1 MLKHLDN
8 DWCKED
14 IMENDQLRRTIGFW
28 VGTSIVVGTVIGS
41 GIFMKPGVVLE
52 LSGNSTMSL
61 LAWLIGGLITLAS
74 GLTIAEVSTQ
84 IPKTGGLYAYLEEV
98 YGKMWGFLCG
108 WVQTLV
114 YGPAVMGALC
124 LYFGTLVAGLFRLS
138 LDYTLAIGIIT
149 LVFLTGMNLLGTKYG
164 GIIQTLSTIGKL
176 IPIIFIAVF
185 GVTQWE
191 MPVFNIDTETTAKV
205 TMAGAILATLWA
217 YDGWINVGFMAGEM
231 KNPQKTLPR
240 AIITGIL
247 VVMLAY
253 LTVNLGMLHVLGT
266 EGIIAHGTNS
276 ANIAATILFGD
287 LGGKLIAVGIL
298 VSIFGCL
305 NGKILTFPRITLA
318 MAEDRMMPGYKKI
331 RKISPRFRTPVN
343 ATILQVV
350 IAILMMI
357 VTDPD
362 KLTNMAI
369 FSVFTFY
376 ALAFFAVFLLRKR
389 NPDAKTYKVPLYPFI
404 PILAIIGAVY
414 IVVSTLIDT
423 PMDALYSVII
433 SIIGLPV
440 YGLIKKRNEKEKN
453 MAA

>member
-1 MLKHLDN
+1 M
-8 DWCKED
+8 
-14 IMENDQLRRTIGFW
+14 NDQLKKTIGFW

-74 GLTIAEVSTQ
+74 GLTIAEVSTR

-98 YGKMWGFLCG
+98 YGKLWGFLCG

-124 LYFGTLVAGLFRLS
+124 LYFGALVAGLFNIS
-138 LDYTLAIGIIT
+138 MDYTMGIGIIT
-149 LVFLTGMNLLGTKYG
+149 IVFLTAMNLLGTKYG
-164 GIIQTLSTIGKL
+164 GLIQTVSTVAKL
-176 IPIIFIAVF
+176 IPIVFIAVF
-185 GVTQWE
+185 GMAQGE
-191 MPVFNIDTETTAKV
+191 MPVFNMDVETTVKV
-205 TMAGAILATLWA
+205 SMAGAILATLWA

-240 AIITGIL
+240 AIITGIV
-247 VVMLAY
+247 VVMVAY
-253 LTVNLGMLHVLGT
+253 LAVNLAMLHVLGPD
-266 EGIIAHGTNS
+266 GIIANGTNS
-276 ANIAATILFGD
+276 ANVAATVLFGE
-287 LGGKLIAVGIL
+287 LGGKLIAIGIL
-298 VSIFGCL
+298 ISIFGCL
-305 NGKILTFPRITLA
+305 NGKLLTFPRITLA
-318 MAEDRMMPGYKKI
+318 MAEDKMVPGHKQI

-350 IAILMMI
+350 IAIIMMI

-362 KLTNMAI
+362 KLSNMAI
-369 FSVFTFY
+369 FSVFSFY
-376 ALAFFAVFLLRKR
+376 GLAFFAVFILRKK

-414 IVVSTLIDT
+414 IVLSTLIDT
-423 PMDALYSVII
+423 PMDALYSII
-433 SIIGLPV
+433 ILIIGLPV
-440 YGLIKKRNEKEKN
+440 YWLMVKSERKDRQVH
-453 MAA
+453 

>member
-1 MLKHLDN
+1 M
-8 DWCKED
+8 
-14 IMENDQLRRTIGFW
+14 NDQLKKTIGFW

-74 GLTIAEVSTQ
+74 GLTIAEVSTR

-124 LYFGTLVAGLFRLS
+124 LYFGALVAGLFNIS
-138 LDYTLAIGIIT
+138 MNYTMGIGIVTI
-149 LVFLTGMNLLGTKYG
+149 VFLTAMNLLGTKYG
-164 GIIQTLSTIGKL
+164 GLIQTVSTVAKL
-176 IPIIFIAVF
+176 IPIVFIAVF
-185 GVTQWE
+185 GVAQGE
-191 MPVFNIDTETTAKV
+191 MPVFNMDAETTVKV
-205 TMAGAILATLWA
+205 SMAGAILATLWA

-240 AIITGIL
+240 AIITGIV
-247 VVMLAY
+247 VVMVAY
-253 LTVNLGMLHVLGT
+253 LAVNLAMLHVLGA
-266 EGIIAHGTNS
+266 EGIIANGTNS
-276 ANIAATILFGD
+276 ANVAATVLFGE
-287 LGGKLIAVGIL
+287 LGGKIIAIGIL
-298 VSIFGCL
+298 ISIFGCL
-305 NGKILTFPRITLA
+305 NGKLLTFPRITLA
-318 MAEDRMMPGYKKI
+318 MAEDKMVPGHRQI

-350 IAILMMI
+350 IAIIMMV

-362 KLTNMAI
+362 KLSNMAI
-369 FSVFTFY
+369 FSVFSFY
-376 ALAFFAVFLLRKR
+376 GLAFFAVFILRKKD
-389 NPDAKTYKVPLYPFI
+389 PDAKTYKVPLYPFI
-404 PILAIIGAVY
+404 PILAIVGAVY
-414 IVVSTLIDT
+414 IVLSTLIDT

-433 SIIGLPV
+433 LLVGLPV
-440 YGLIKKRNEKEKN
+440 YWLMVKNEKKERQAN
-453 MAA
+453 

>member
-1 MLKHLDN
+1 M
-8 DWCKED
+8 
-14 IMENDQLRRTIGFW
+14 NDQLKKTIGFW

-74 GLTIAEVSTQ
+74 GLTIAEVSTR

-124 LYFGTLVAGLFRLS
+124 LYFGALVAGLFNIS
-138 LDYTLAIGIIT
+138 MDYTMGIGIVTI
-149 LVFLTGMNLLGTKYG
+149 VFLTAMNLLGTKYG
-164 GIIQTLSTIGKL
+164 GLIQTVSTVAKL
-176 IPIIFIAVF
+176 IPIVFIAVF
-185 GVTQWE
+185 GVAQGE
-191 MPVFNIDTETTAKV
+191 MPVFNMDVETTVKV
-205 TMAGAILATLWA
+205 SMAGAILATLWA

-240 AIITGIL
+240 AIITGIV
-247 VVMLAY
+247 VVMVAY
-253 LTVNLGMLHVLGT
+253 LAVNLAMLHVLGA
-266 EGIIAHGTNS
+266 EGIIANGTNS
-276 ANIAATILFGD
+276 ANVAATVLFGE
-287 LGGKLIAVGIL
+287 LGGKLIAIGIL
-298 VSIFGCL
+298 ISIFGCL
-305 NGKILTFPRITLA
+305 NGKLLTFPRITLA
-318 MAEDRMMPGYKKI
+318 MAEDKMVPGHKQI

-350 IAILMMI
+350 IAIIMMV

-362 KLTNMAI
+362 KLSNMAI
-369 FSVFTFY
+369 FSVFSFYGLAFY
-376 ALAFFAVFLLRKR
+376 AVFILRKKD
-389 NPDAKTYKVPLYPFI
+389 PDAKTYKVPLYPFI
-404 PILAIIGAVY
+404 PILAIVGAVY
-414 IVVSTLIDT
+414 IVLSTLIDT

-433 SIIGLPV
+433 LIIGLPV
-440 YGLIKKRNEKEKN
+440 YWLMIKNERNERQAN
-453 MAA
+453 

>member
-1 MLKHLDN
+1 M
-8 DWCKED
+8 
-14 IMENDQLRRTIGFW
+14 NDQLKKTIGFW

-74 GLTIAEVSTQ
+74 GLTIAEVSTR

-124 LYFGTLVAGLFRLS
+124 LYFGALVAGLFNIS
-138 LDYTLAIGIIT
+138 MDYTMGIGIVTI
-149 LVFLTGMNLLGTKYG
+149 VFLTAMNLLGTKYG
-164 GIIQTLSTIGKL
+164 GLIQTVSTVAKL
-176 IPIIFIAVF
+176 IPIVFIAVF
-185 GVTQWE
+185 GVAQGE
-191 MPVFNIDTETTAKV
+191 MPVFNMDVETTVKV
-205 TMAGAILATLWA
+205 SMAGAILATLWA

-240 AIITGIL
+240 AIITGIV
-247 VVMLAY
+247 VVMVAY
-253 LTVNLGMLHVLGT
+253 LAVNLAMLHVLGA
-266 EGIIAHGTNS
+266 EGIIANGTNS
-276 ANIAATILFGD
+276 ANVAATVLFGE
-287 LGGKLIAVGIL
+287 LGGKIIAIGIL
-298 VSIFGCL
+298 ISIFGCL
-305 NGKILTFPRITLA
+305 NGKLLTFPRITLA
-318 MAEDRMMPGYKKI
+318 MAEDKMVPGHRQI

-350 IAILMMI
+350 IAIIMMV

-362 KLTNMAI
+362 KLSNMAI
-369 FSVFTFY
+369 FSVFSFY
-376 ALAFFAVFLLRKR
+376 GLAFFAVFILRKKD
-389 NPDAKTYKVPLYPFI
+389 PDAKTYKVPLYPFI
-404 PILAIIGAVY
+404 PILAIVGAVY
-414 IVVSTLIDT
+414 IVFSTLIDT

-433 SIIGLPV
+433 LLVGLPV
-440 YGLIKKRNEKEKN
+440 YWLMIKNESKERQVN
-453 MAA
+453 

>member
-1 MLKHLDN
+1 M
-8 DWCKED
+8 
-14 IMENDQLRRTIGFW
+14 NDQLKKTIGFW

-74 GLTIAEVSTQ
+74 GLTIAEVSTR

-124 LYFGTLVAGLFRLS
+124 LYFGALVAGLFNIS
-138 LDYTLAIGIIT
+138 MDYTMGIGIVTI
-149 LVFLTGMNLLGTKYG
+149 VFLTAMNLLGTKYG
-164 GIIQTLSTIGKL
+164 GLIQTVSTVAKL
-176 IPIIFIAVF
+176 IPIVFIAVF
-185 GVTQWE
+185 GVAQGE
-191 MPVFNIDTETTAKV
+191 MPVFNMDVETTVKV
-205 TMAGAILATLWA
+205 SMAGAILATLWA

-240 AIITGIL
+240 AIITGIV
-247 VVMLAY
+247 VVMVAY
-253 LTVNLGMLHVLGT
+253 LAVNLAMLHVLGA
-266 EGIIAHGTNS
+266 EGIIANGTNS
-276 ANIAATILFGD
+276 ANVAATVLFGE
-287 LGGKLIAVGIL
+287 LGGKLIAIGIL
-298 VSIFGCL
+298 ISIFGCL
-305 NGKILTFPRITLA
+305 NGKLLTFPRITLA
-318 MAEDRMMPGYKKI
+318 MAEDKMVPGHKQI

-350 IAILMMI
+350 IAIIMMV

-362 KLTNMAI
+362 KLSNMAI
-369 FSVFTFY
+369 FSVFSFY
-376 ALAFFAVFLLRKR
+376 GLAFFAVFILRKKD
-389 NPDAKTYKVPLYPFI
+389 PDAKTYKVPLYPFI
-404 PILAIIGAVY
+404 PILAIVGAVY
-414 IVVSTLIDT
+414 IVLSTLIDT

-433 SIIGLPV
+433 LIIGLPV
-440 YGLIKKRNEKEKN
+440 YWLMIKNERKERQAN
-453 MAA
+453 

>member
-1 MLKHLDN
+1 M
-8 DWCKED
+8 
-14 IMENDQLRRTIGFW
+14 NDQLKKTIGFW

-74 GLTIAEVSTQ
+74 GLTIAEVSTR

-124 LYFGTLVAGLFRLS
+124 LYFGALVAGLFNIS
-138 LDYTLAIGIIT
+138 MDYTMGIGIVTI
-149 LVFLTGMNLLGTKYG
+149 VFLTAMNLLGTKYG
-164 GIIQTLSTIGKL
+164 GLIQTVSTVAKL
-176 IPIIFIAVF
+176 IPIVFIAVF
-185 GVTQWE
+185 GVAQGE
-191 MPVFNIDTETTAKV
+191 MPVFNMDVETTVKV
-205 TMAGAILATLWA
+205 SMAGAILATLWA

-240 AIITGIL
+240 AIITGIV
-247 VVMLAY
+247 VVMVAY
-253 LTVNLGMLHVLGT
+253 LAVNLAMLHVLGA
-266 EGIIAHGTNS
+266 EGIIANGTNS
-276 ANIAATILFGD
+276 ANVAATVLFGE
-287 LGGKLIAVGIL
+287 LGGKLIAIGIL
-298 VSIFGCL
+298 ISIFGCL
-305 NGKILTFPRITLA
+305 NGKLLTFPRITLA
-318 MAEDRMMPGYKKI
+318 MAEDKMVPGHKQI

-350 IAILMMI
+350 IAIIMMV

-362 KLTNMAI
+362 KLSNMAI
-369 FSVFTFY
+369 FSVFSFY
-376 ALAFFAVFLLRKR
+376 GLAFFAVFILRKKD
-389 NPDAKTYKVPLYPFI
+389 PDAKTYKVPLYPFI
-404 PILAIIGAVY
+404 PILAIVGAVY
-414 IVVSTLIDT
+414 IVLSTLIDT

-433 SIIGLPV
+433 LIIGLPV
-440 YGLIKKRNEKEKN
+440 YWLMFKNERKERQAN
-453 MAA
+453 